1 MGFAR
6 KVADRVIFV
15 DSGQIIEE
23 GTPDQIF
30 DHPQSDRLKL
40 FLSQVIHM

>member
-6 KVADRVIFV
+6 KVATRVIFFDGGHIV
-15 DSGQIIEE
+15 EE
-23 GTPDQIF
+23 GTPDEIF
-30 DHPQSDRLKL
+30 DHPKSDRLKL